1 MQCFVKGDSFAIT
14 EIVQTPRAKYLNIF
28 LAVGD
33 ISVLT
38 CLPDIEKLAED
49 TGCQWVQAIGRPGW
63 KAFLPNNG
71 YEETHVVFVKKLGS
85 KNG

>member
-33 ISVLT
+33 MSVVE
-38 CLPDIEKLAED
+38 CLPDIEKFAEEAS
-49 TGCQWVQAIGRPGW
+49 CQWVQALGRPGW
-63 KAFLPNNG
+63 KSILPNNG
-71 YEETHVVFVKKLGS
+71 YEETHVLFVKKLGS
-85 KNG
+85 ENG